1 MHEDFHIL
9 YSEKLKDVFGNH
21 LEFKVEVYRNAT
33 SEEIMRVCQE
43 YSRKDHRQFDC
54 LVFCILSHGTTG
66 AVYGTDSNSV
76 RIKDITA
83 CFTASRCPS
92 LAEKPKLFFF
102 QACQGLSHQSGMDLI
117 SMDTD
122 FNFLPLIFP
131 TLFQCKI
138 CLYLKC
144 FKYYT

>member
-1 MHEDFHIL
+1 MKIFIFFIQKNWKKFLATTWNLRLRYTKMLPVRKSWE
-9 YSEKLKDVFGNH
+9 SA
-21 LEFKVEVYRNAT
+21 RNIPGKSTVSLTAW
-33 SEEIMRVCQE
+33 S
-43 YSRKDHRQFDC
+43 S
-54 LVFCILSHGTTG
+54 VFCRTERRVQCTAQIATAYRSKTSQHASLHR
-66 AVYGTDSNSV
+66 AVLLWQKNPNSSFF
-76 RIKDITA
+76 RHAKDFPT
-83 CFTASRCPS
+83 S
-92 LAEKPKLFFF
+92 LVW
-102 QACQGLSHQSGMDLI
+102 I